1 TGREPAVDLRI
12 GDGEQID
19 TVALGQVRTERT
31 THPVGEHALDGG
43 ATAHAG
49 GVAQVLDL
57 HLARLQERS
66 DRAVARGH
74 RHRIGL
80 LLELRDGAGREAVVM
95 GDERATDRPSDDLR
109 VAALLEQASGEAQA
123 HDVETELL
131 ELRALDLVARLLAAA
146 NTVVV
151 PVDVLLLGVGEAL
164 DRVVDVREVRAEG
177 ATDAATGDPD
187 LGEAEQAVAGLD
199 LQQVVQSLRGSAPAT
214 GRDQGVALETLL
226 AGGPLHDLV
235 DVREVGV
242 AADEVLTERLA
253 DAHHG
258 HLLPHVLS
266 ALSGGTVGGLVEPAQ
281 ATLDDRRRT
290 EPVQAGA
297 RGEAGAL

>member
-1 TGREPAVDLRI
+1 ATGGEPGVDLSI

-19 TVALGQVRTERT
+19 TVALGQVRTERA
-31 THPVGEHALDGG
+31 THPVREHALDGG

-57 HLARLQERS
+57 QLDRLQERS
-66 DRAVARGH
+66 DRAVVRGH
-74 RHRIGL
+74 GHRVGL
-80 LLELRDGAGREAVVM
+80 LLDLRDGAGREAVVM
-95 GDERATDRPSDDLR
+95 GDERATDRPGDDLR

-146 NTVVV
+146 STVVV

-177 ATDAATGDPD
+177 AADAATSDPD
-187 LGEAEQAVAGLD
+187 LGEREQTVAGLD
-199 LQQVVQSLRGSAPAT
+199 LQQVIQRLRRSAPAT
-214 GRDQGVALETLL
+214 GGDQAVALEALL

-235 DVREVGV
+235 DVCEVGGLDGEVV
-242 AADEVLTERLA
+242 AQRLA
-253 DAHHG
+253 DAH
-258 HLLPHVLS
+258 
-266 ALSGGTVGGLVEPAQ
+266 
-281 ATLDDRRRT
+281 D
-290 EPVQAGA
+290 
-297 RGEAGAL
+297 